1 MDLISSMWGKLLYWI
16 PDNPIKPMN
25 RRKSLKILGGTAVG
39 IAGLAL
45 ADWKWQLLDG
55 MSHAGF
61 FTAKEEKLIS
71 SIADTIIPEG
81 LPAKTPTPNAKPI
94 GALSTGTDIYLMKLF
109 EHCYEK
115 EDQEKIKMQLAALHD
130 ISFTKATKA
139 EREAMLLTLST
150 SENEA
155 DREFFDVM
163 KRETITGFT
172 TVKEVMVDYRNYKVA
187 PGYYHGCADLPAQT

>member
-1 MDLISSMWGKLLYWI
+1 
-16 PDNPIKPMN
+16 MN
-25 RRKSLKILGGTAVG
+25 RRNSLKILGGTAVG

-55 MSHAGF
+55 VNHTGF
-61 FTAKEEKLIS
+61 FTSKEEKLIT
-71 SIADTIIPEG
+71 SIADTIIPAG
-81 LPAKTPTPNAKPI
+81 LPAKTPTSDAKPI
-94 GALSTGTDIYLMKLF
+94 GAISTGTDIYLMKLF

-115 EDQEKIKMQLAALHD
+115 EDQDKIKRQLAALDTHAGNELGNFFYKLPQD
-130 ISFTKATKA
+130 I
-139 EREAMLLTLST
+139 REQFLLGLSS
-150 SENEA
+150 SENE
-155 DREFFDVM
+155 DEREFFDMM